1 MGRVCKYFSRQSLKM
16 MSLGMKL
23 EAFSFVA
30 HVATDYQCA
39 PQREISIRGARAGL

>member
-1 MGRVCKYFSRQSLKM
+1 MGRVCKYFSLQSLKM

-23 EAFSFVA
+23 GAFSFVA

-39 PQREISIRGARAGL
+39 SQHKISIRGPRAGL